1 MKVISKLVIKTIV
14 VIAVYETAKT
24 VYEFINGYRS
34 YTPRQLTK

>member
-24 VYEFINGYRS
+24 VHEFIKGYRS
-34 YTPRQLTK
+34 YTPRQLY